1 MVLTVSTSENYLYHY
16 TNVSSLAMILKN
28 RSIRFTPL
36 PLLDDKEEQMHN
48 DSKNYSKY
56 VFVSSWT
63 DADVESIPMWK
74 MYTSPIEGVRIK
86 LPKYPFRNYKLTQ
99 ESVKGL
105 IEESVKGLIDIKD
118 TDGLDTVVPV
128 EELLNSNYMISTY
141 MNKHL
146 LIPVE
151 YTDDPNKLVP
161 QIVHSTPAEMNIK
174 LGQLGK
180 CKNKYWDFQHEWRY
194 VLRFL
199 PISLRNVMLGK
210 DDEEVSKVNNCLD
223 LPFNY
228 YFLKLDD
235 EKFKE
240 MEITLSPQINDGNRE
255 IVKLLIEK
263 YNPGIKI
270 NESLLFGKI

>member
-1 MVLTVSTSENYLYHY
+1 MSTNENYLYHY

-48 DSKNYSKY
+48 DPNNYSKY

-63 DADVESIPMWK
+63 DTDVESIPMWK
-74 MYTSPIEGVRIK
+74 MYTSPMEGIRIK
-86 LPKYPFRNYKLTQ
+86 LPKYPFCNYKITKENTL
-99 ESVKGL
+99 
-105 IEESVKGLIDIKD
+105 GLIDIEDADELDAPVPIEEYFSPNYTILTYGYKD
-118 TDGLDTVVPV
+118 
-128 EELLNSNYMISTY
+128 I
-141 MNKHL
+141 

-151 YTDDPNKLVP
+151 YTDDPDKLVP
-161 QIVHSTPAEMNIK
+161 KIVHSTQEEMNIGLGK
-174 LGQLGK
+174 LGR
-180 CKNKYWDFQHEWRY
+180 CKNKYWDFQREWRY

-199 PISLRNVMLGK
+199 PISLINIMVGK
-210 DDEEVSKVNNCLD
+210 NNEEMNKVNNCID

-235 EKFKE
+235 EKFNE

-255 IVKLLIEK
+255 IVKLLVEK

-270 NESLLFGKI
+270 NESLLFGTI